1 MIEKRAPIRRLREWQ
16 RCRFARTAVVV
27 SALVLAGATA
37 HAQTRLLPAVTG
49 LQNPVDITHSR
60 DGTLRL
66 FIVEQPGRIRIAK
79 NGQLVAAP
87 FLDLTSSVQFGGEQG
102 LLGLA
107 FHPRFRDNGFFFVNY
122 TRRSD
127 GATVI
132 ARYRVSASDPDR
144 ADPASAVQ
152 LIVFD
157 QPFANHNGGALKF
170 GADGYLYVA
179 TGDGGSANDP
189 GNRAQNTFEWLG
201 KLLRIDVDRGAT
213 YAIPPDNPFA
223 NGVAGRPEVWA
234 YGLRNPWRI
243 AFDRQTGDLYIADV
257 GQDMVEEVDFVPV
270 GTGAGTNFGWR
281 VMEGSRCTG
290 LGGGPTCGAPT
301 LALPV
306 AEYTHDFGCSIIG
319 GTVYRGTQVPPLFG
333 RYVYGDLCSGTMWS
347 VARDGLGTWT
357 VRQELA
363 TGLTITTF
371 GEDEAGELYV
381 ASADDGAVYRI
392 AAGVSS
398 PVNVIEYYHSALDH
412 YFITTLPIEIAK
424 LDDGILTGWTRTG
437 QVFHAYAS
445 AVAGTSP
452 VCRLYIPPA
461 NGDSHF
467 LSASPAECATT
478 KARFPQ
484 FIDESDNV
492 MWITLPDLLTGSCP
506 AGEAPVYRL
515 WNQRGD
521 SNHRYVTDLAL
532 RAQTIAR
539 GYVPEGYGNGVAM
552 CAPP

>member
-1 MIEKRAPIRRLREWQ
+1 MIEKRAPVRHLRAW

-49 LQNPVDITHSR
+49 LQNPVDITHAR

-79 NGQLVAAP
+79 NGQLVGTP

-122 TRRSD
+122 TRRND

-201 KLLRIDVDRGAT
+201 KLLRIDVDHGAT
-213 YAIPPDNPFA
+213 YSIPPDNPFA

-257 GQDMVEEVDFVPV
+257 GQDMVEEVDFVPA

-306 AEYTHDFGCSIIG
+306 AEYTHAFGCSIIG

-347 VARDGLGTWT
+347 VARDALGTWT
-357 VRQELA
+357 VRQELP

-392 AAGVSS
+392 ATGVSS
-398 PVNVIEYYHSALDH
+398 SVNVIEYYHAALDH

-424 LDDGILTGWTRTG
+424 LDDGILTGWIRTG

-445 AVAGTSP
+445 AVGGTSP

-492 MWITLPDLLTGSCP
+492 MWITLPDLATGACP
-506 AGEAPVYRL
+506 AGDVPVYRL

>member
-1 MIEKRAPIRRLREWQ
+1 MVA
-16 RCRFARTAVVV
+16 
-27 SALVLAGATA
+27 SALALAAVTA
-37 HAQTRLLPAVTG
+37 HAQTRLLPAITG
-49 LQNPVDITHSR
+49 LQSPVDVTHAH
-60 DGTLRL
+60 DATLRL
-66 FIVEQPGRIRIAK
+66 FIVEQAGRIRIAK
-79 NGQLVAAP
+79 DGQLLATP
-87 FLDLTSSVQFGGEQG
+87 FLDLTSSVQSGGEQG

-107 FHPRFRDNGFFFVNY
+107 FHPRFRDNGLFFVNY
-122 TRRSD
+122 TRRND

-132 ARYRVSASDPDR
+132 VRYRVSASDPDR
-144 ADPASAVQ
+144 ADPASVVQ

-170 GADGYLYVA
+170 GPDGYLYVA

-201 KLLRIDVDRGAT
+201 KLLRIDVDHGAT
-213 YAIPPDNPFA
+213 YTIPLDNPFA
-223 NGVAGRPEVWA
+223 NGLGGRPEVWA
-234 YGLRNPWRI
+234 YGLRNPWRT

-257 GQDMVEEVDFVPV
+257 GQDMVEEVDFVPA

-290 LGGGPTCGAPT
+290 LGGGPACGAST
-301 LALPV
+301 LTLPI
-306 AEYTHDFGCSIIG
+306 AEYAHAFGCSIIG
-319 GTVYRGTQVPPLFG
+319 GTVYRGTQVPSLFG

-347 VARDGLGTWT
+347 VARDAQGTWT
-357 VRQELA
+357 VRHELA
-363 TGLTITTF
+363 TGLTITSF
-371 GEDEAGELYV
+371 GEDETGELYV

-392 AAGVSS
+392 AAGAASS
-398 PVNVIEYYHSALDH
+398 TVNVIEYYHAALDH

-437 QVFHAYAS
+437 QAFHAYAS
-445 AVAGTSP
+445 AEAGTSP

-461 NGDSHF
+461 NGDSQF
-467 LSASPAECATT
+467 LSASPTECATT
-478 KARFPQ
+478 KTRFPQ

-492 MWITLPDLLTGSCP
+492 MWIGLPDVATGACP
-506 AGEAPVYRL
+506 VGEVSVYRL

-532 RAQTIAR
+532 RAQMLGQ